1 MGRMGLAQRNQYLSS
16 FQTPPFIPPNSSV
29 HSSKGDY
36 GSTLARTGTADP
48 AAPLPP
54 APSIG
59 DGEGDLGRR
68 AAAPGGRRSRTP
80 RRILA
85 VQGCSCRDKS
95 CLPPRRRTM
104 SSSALRAAGQR
115 AGAAARKQA
124 LTLTEAA
131 AARVRHLLDLRQR
144 PYLRL
149 GVKARGCNGL
159 SYTLNYAGMLGSH
172 FQRIKI
178 HVGILLLLLVRY
190 FRGMKLP
197 CPASCKIL
205 FRELCN
211 VTANLVKL
219 TGLVI

>member
-1 MGRMGLAQRNQYLSS
+1 
-16 FQTPPFIPPNSSV
+16 NSSV

-36 GSTLARTGTADP
+36 GPTPARPGTADP
-48 AAPLPP
+48 AAPLLP

-59 DGEGDLGRR
+59 DLGRR
-68 AAAPGGRRSRTP
+68 APAPGGRRSRAP
-80 RRILA
+80 RRNLA
-85 VQGCSCRDKS
+85 AQGPSCQDESR
-95 CLPPRRRTM
+95 LPPRRRTM

-159 SYTLNYAGMLGSH
+159 SYTLNYAGMLASR
-172 FQRIKI
+172 FQRICFMLK
-178 HVGILLLLLVRY
+178 
-190 FRGMKLP
+190 FP
-197 CPASCKIL
+197 CCWWFGVL
-205 FRELCN
+205 E
-211 VTANLVKL
+211 
-219 TGLVI
+219 G